1 MENEAILSSAEVASR
16 LGVTSQTVTRLSRN
30 GDLNYALVGKRRVY
44 RENEIISFMRKK
56 NLCFAPADHRA
67 TEVVDSALTAV
78 SFFFWGAWLGL
89 WNGEGRYFVQ
99 SLL

>member
-56 NLCFAPADHRA
+56 SMLRSRRP
-67 TEVVDSALTAV
+67 S
-78 SFFFWGAWLGL
+78 
-89 WNGEGRYFVQ
+89 RY
-99 SLL
+99 

>member
-78 SFFFWGAWLGL
+78 SFFWGAWLGL